1 MSALDR
7 STVHHYAKLA
17 NLAFSPEQADVMAH
31 ELASILEYVNK
42 ISELDLS
49 DTEPTFSTFGQGCH
63 TREDRSR
70 KWRTILRRQP
80 TQFSSKAGWRA
91 IATRLGTV
99 SYPEYGG

>member
-63 TREDRSR
+63 TREDR
-70 KWRTILRRQP
+70 TEEGLGAEEALRNAPDKESQHFLVP
-80 TQFSSKAGWRA
+80 KM
-91 IATRLGTV
+91 IHTRELK
-99 SYPEYGG
+99 